1 MPNELLLAPDEDLF
15 ECDLDHTPN
24 AETIAAMRNADA
36 GKGKR
41 YTSLEELFKAMRG

>member
-1 MPNELLLAPDEDLF
+1 MPNKPPAAPDEDLV

-24 AETIAAMRNADA
+24 AETVAAMREADA

-41 YTSLEELFKAMRG
+41 YSSLEELFKAMRG